1 MRNTP
6 NPTGAYDV
14 VVVGGGPAGAA
25 LASFLARDNH
35 RCLILERSKFPRY
48 HIGESLIPHT
58 YGTFERLG
66 LLSKLKRSSFPEK
79 HSVRFVSRTG
89 KTSSPFYFSERIP
102 GEGAQTWQ
110 VERATFDKMLLDH
123 AREQGVDIREETRVE
138 EVLFEEERA
147 VGVRAVQENAEPYEV
162 HASVVI
168 DASGGATLIGRQL
181 GLKRE
186 VPGLKKASIWTYYR
200 GGTRLEGIDA
210 GETTIFRIADNGWF
224 WYIPLPDD
232 MVSVG
237 VVASPE
243 YLFRETDDRDSV
255 FLGEVE
261 RCEPLAERLGQA
273 QLVKPIRGGRRTLA
287 YVNRQTC
294 GEGWLMLGDARAFL
308 DPIYSSGLF
317 LALGSAELAAPCV
330 QEALATG
337 DVSATRLGQFE
348 PVLSAGVEV
357 IRRLIYAFYDP
368 AFSFDG
374 FVKRFPEQRGALIDC
389 LIGDVLGKDMSSFT
403 ASLAQMTPP
412 PGPL

>member
-6 NPTGAYDV
+6 NSNGAYDV

-25 LASFLARDNH
+25 LASFLARDHH

-66 LLSKLKRSSFPEK
+66 LLPKLKRSSFPEK

-89 KTSSPFYFSERIP
+89 KTSVPFYFSERIP
-102 GEGAQTWQ
+102 GAGAQTWQ

-123 AREQGVDIREETRVE
+123 AREQGVEIREETRVE

-147 VGVRAVQENAEPYEV
+147 VGVRAVQGNTEAYQVN
-162 HASVVI
+162 ASVVV

-186 VPGLKKASIWTYYR
+186 VPGLKKASIWAFYH
-200 GGTRLEGIDA
+200 GGARLEGIDA

-237 VVASPE
+237 IVASPE
-243 YLFRETDDRDSV
+243 YLFRETGDRDSV
-255 FLGEVE
+255 FLSEVE
-261 RCEPLAERLGQA
+261 RCEPLAKRLAQA
-273 QLVKPIRGGRRTLA
+273 QLVRPIRGGRRTLA

-294 GEGWLMLGDARAFL
+294 GDGWLMLGDARAFL

-330 QEALATG
+330 NEALATG
-337 DVSATRLGQFE
+337 DVSATLLGQFE
-348 PVLSAGVEV
+348 PVLSEGVEV

-368 AFSFDG
+368 AFSFDR
-374 FVKRFPEQRGALIDC
+374 FIKRFPEQRGALIDC